1 MRFAANSSTHT
12 SMPNPPDPLDP
23 LLDRWIEQPGPS
35 PSMASEVWRRI
46 AQAEKAQHRPGGF
59 WSDLDSLFS
68 RPAFAAM
75 FVTSCA
81 LLGLFLAEVR
91 LNRQQREHSAAL
103 ARSYLQL
110 IDPLLKAKA
119 AELVP

>member
-1 MRFAANSSTHT
+1 
-12 SMPNPPDPLDP
+12 
-23 LLDRWIEQPGPS
+23 
-35 PSMASEVWRRI
+35 MASEVWRRI

>member
-1 MRFAANSSTHT
+1 
-12 SMPNPPDPLDP
+12 
-23 LLDRWIEQPGPS
+23 
-35 PSMASEVWRRI
+35 
-46 AQAEKAQHRPGGF
+46 
-59 WSDLDSLFS
+59 
-68 RPAFAAM
+68 M

-110 IDPLLKAKA
+110 IDPLLKAKSD
-119 AELVP
+119 ELVP